1 MTNYL
6 YLTLWN
12 YNYETIIDVNSKGR
26 GTRIMEKTRM
36 RWLTLPGLTAVMAIV
51 VAIPVSCSKEKPAPP
66 RTVPVIAESA
76 DQRNIPLQVRTI
88 GNVEAYNAV
97 SIKSMV
103 GGEVAGVYFKEGQD
117 VRKDALLFKID
128 PRPYEAAL
136 RQAEAALARDAAQA
150 RNAEEQA
157 KRYAILVQKD
167 YVSKDQNDQIRANAD
182 ALAAAVDAD
191 KANVEN
197 FRLQL
202 AYCTIRSPING
213 RAGSV
218 LVNAGNVIKA
228 NDITL
233 TTVNQIMPIYVTFSI
248 PEQNLA
254 DIKKYSASGD
264 LKVEAVIPGD
274 EKRMVQGELTFIDNA
289 VDKTTGTI
297 KLKGTFANRDERL
310 WPGLF
315 VDVILTLT
323 TERNRVVVPSQALQ
337 TGQQG
342 QYVYV
347 IKQDDMSVELRL
359 VTPGRTYENWTVID
373 KGVAPGE
380 RVVTDGQLR
389 LVPGAKVE
397 IKPSAAEA
405 QREGNVKSQITNSK

>member
-1 MTNYL
+1 
-6 YLTLWN
+6 
-12 YNYETIIDVNSKGR
+12 
-26 GTRIMEKTRM
+26 
-36 RWLTLPGLTAVMAIV
+36 
-51 VAIPVSCSKEKPAPP
+51 
-66 RTVPVIAESA
+66 
-76 DQRNIPLQVRTI
+76 
-88 GNVEAYNAV
+88 
-97 SIKSMV
+97 
-103 GGEVAGVYFKEGQD
+103 
-117 VRKDALLFKID
+117 
-128 PRPYEAAL
+128 
-136 RQAEAALARDAAQA
+136 
-150 RNAEEQA
+150 
-157 KRYAILVQKD
+157 VQKD